1 MNQHFFI
8 VAIISVFSLFDLI
21 SARTS
26 DELRITLPDESKL
39 IGRTLRSH
47 SGKSIKAFLGIP
59 YAKPPIGHLRFKVNF
74 CFFFRF
80 CFVCNINF
88 PFTLMCVY

>member
-1 MNQHFFI
+1 MNQHLFI
-8 VAIISVFSLFDLI
+8 VAIISVFCLFGLI

-26 DELRITLPDESKL
+26 DELRITLPDKSKL

-59 YAKPPIGHLRFKVNF
+59 YAKPPIGHLRFKVIFFLF
-74 CFFFRF
+74 C
-80 CFVCNINF
+80 
-88 PFTLMCVY
+88 L